1 MSSSFFQ
8 HLIIVLGA
16 CNSNDTSSE
25 MSSNL
30 FFIKKNKQIYH
41 GAFNIILND
50 IFIYFFKDKVKLC
63 IKESA
68 HNNYEYMLV
77 NQWINN
83 KS

>member
-1 MSSSFFQ
+1 
-8 HLIIVLGA
+8 
-16 CNSNDTSSE
+16 

-77 NQWINN
+77 NQ
-83 KS
+83 